1 MSVSR
6 VCICT
11 CFFFLM
17 YRLDFVEAYISYLF
31 NHSVDGAFQAF
42 AEGFLKV
49 CGGEVLVS
57 KMCAVKCNVCVCVF
71 PWNTCHTS

>member
-1 MSVSR
+1 MSASHVL
-6 VCICT
+6 CIHT
-11 CFFFLM
+11 CFFFFFFL

-57 KMCAVKCNVCVCVF
+57 KCVQ
-71 PWNTCHTS
+71 